1 LHPGSWL
8 LWAACGGFAVV
19 LTTNPFYLIVA
30 AAASWLV
37 YGAHRRP
44 GPQLRSFRIFVAFGA
59 VAMATRTALVFLNP
73 LLHVPITTSSFVVA
87 LLEGARIATLLF
99 VFGTF
104 NSVSDPHDILRLSP
118 RRLYEPMLAAS
129 LALALAPRTVA
140 TLTEVREA
148 QQVRGAKTARWRTLP
163 ALVVPVLETGMEE
176 AVTLAESMDA
186 RGHGR
191 GRRTSYRVSSWD
203 RGSLLLAGS
212 GIIAGAVFLWAA
224 LAHRGNLTVAMPPL
238 TWPGVDLS
246 IVAAAA
252 LLAAPALVPPRKSR
266 I

>member
-1 LHPGSWL
+1 
-8 LWAACGGFAVV
+8 
-19 LTTNPFYLIVA
+19 
-30 AAASWLV
+30 LV
-37 YGAHRRP
+37 
-44 GPQLRSFRIFVAFGA
+44 I
-59 VAMATRTALVFLNP
+59 
-73 LLHVPITTSSFVVA
+73 
-87 LLEGARIATLLF
+87 
-99 VFGTF
+99 
-104 NSVSDPHDILRLSP
+104 
-118 RRLYEPMLAAS
+118 
-129 LALALAPRTVA
+129 
-140 TLTEVREA
+140 
-148 QQVRGAKTARWRTLP
+148 
-163 ALVVPVLETGMEE
+163 PVLETGMEE